1 MGFLL
6 AILGP
11 RPIAAQETTTDL
23 QTAVIRAIVSAE
35 RSVVAIAVIPKNI
48 VSTRLDL
55 LDLQRQFLAPD
66 RLPLERLDPT
76 NPDYLPG
83 RFASGV
89 LIDATGHIV
98 TTYHALGDPRRHDY
112 VIWHAGEAQKA
123 VRLQAPPR
131 VLAGDPWTDLALL
144 QTQPI
149 GQPIRLADGAKLA
162 RGTFVVALGN
172 PYALARD
179 GRPSAAWGIVANLR
193 RSAPPRASTSGVPP
207 KQTLHHYG
215 TLLQVDF
222 KLPIGSS
229 GGALINLHGELVGL
243 TTSLAPLAGYE
254 TTAGF
259 AIPVDTTFRQTLE
272 QLKQGR
278 IPAFGFLG
286 VQPEDLTPAER
297 RLVGGGARVVRVV
310 AGTAAARAR
319 LAVGDIITH
328 VNHHPVTTKDDLIR
342 QISSLPHD
350 AHVSLAIH
358 RLAADG
364 SSRQRRTVDVQ
375 LDKKPLET
383 WLTAYESAPVRTW
396 RGIRVEE
403 ATAIPLT
410 LRRQSGA
417 VPDPQGCVG
426 ILHVA
431 PNSPAWR
438 VGLRPGAFITH
449 VEGQRVANT
458 TEFYKLVDEQTDAVT
473 LKVLDGSSGARN
485 IVVPP
490 P

>member
-1 MGFLL
+1 M
-6 AILGP
+6 LGP
-11 RPIAAQETTTDL
+11 RPIEAQETTTDL
-23 QTAVIRAIVSAE
+23 QTAVIRAIASAE
-35 RSVVAIAVIPKNI
+35 RSVVAIAVIPKN
-48 VSTRLDL
+48 VESTRLGL
-55 LDLQRQFLAPD
+55 LDLQRQFLDPD

-89 LIDATGHIV
+89 LVDAAGHIV

-123 VRLQAPPR
+123 VRLTAPPR

-144 QTQPI
+144 QTEPI
-149 GQPIRLADGAKLA
+149 GQPIRLGDGATLA

-193 RSAPPRASTSGVPP
+193 RSAPPRAPTSDAPS
-207 KQTLHHYG
+207 KRTLHHYG
-215 TLLQVDF
+215 TLIQVDF

-229 GGALINLHGELVGL
+229 GGALVNLRGELVGL

-286 VQPEDLTPAER
+286 VQPEDLTPTER

-328 VNHHPVTTKDDLIR
+328 VNGRPVTTKDDLIR

-358 RLAADG
+358 RLAPDG
-364 SSRQRRTVDVQ
+364 SSRQRRTIDVQ

-383 WLTAYESAPVRTW
+383 WLTAYESAPVPTW
-396 RGIRVEE
+396 RGMRIDE
-403 ATAIPLT
+403 ATAIPIS

-417 VPDPQGCVG
+417 VPDPRGSVG
-426 ILHVA
+426 ILTVA
-431 PNSPAWR
+431 PDSPAWR
-438 VGLRPGAFITH
+438 AGLRPGVFITH
-449 VEGQRVANT
+449 VEGRRVANVPA
-458 TEFYKLVDEQTDAVT
+458 FYKMVNEQTGAVT
-473 LKVLDGSSGARN
+473 LKVLDGSTGARDV
-485 IVVPP
+485 VVPP